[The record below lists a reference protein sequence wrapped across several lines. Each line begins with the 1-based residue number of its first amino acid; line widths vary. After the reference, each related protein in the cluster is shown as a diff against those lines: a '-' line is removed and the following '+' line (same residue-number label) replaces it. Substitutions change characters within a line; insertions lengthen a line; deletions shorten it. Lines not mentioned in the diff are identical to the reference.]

1 MLRVKVLL
9 IMLLMISLWSLI
21 KSADKVYL
29 QARDHYLEGDEEIA
43 YVFYM
48 RYFNLITLIK
58 KSSKYKEKQV
68 S

>member
-1 MLRVKVLL
+1 
-9 IMLLMISLWSLI
+9 MISLWSLV

-29 QARDHYLEGDEEIA
+29 QAQNHYLEGDEESA

-58 KSSKYKEKQV
+58 KSSKYKETQV

>member
-1 MLRVKVLL
+1 
-9 IMLLMISLWSLI
+9 MISLWSLI

>member
-9 IMLLMISLWSLI
+9 LRLMMISLWSHI

-29 QARDHYLEGDEEIA
+29 EAKDHYLEGDEETA

-58 KSSKYKEKQV
+58 KSSKYKEKKV